1 MPETNTNTGEQFEAD
16 IVQQIRNE
24 VQETLLLHDPAKWT
38 DEKDEAVEKSVLD
51 HSRLVLAALST
62 AELQSAGALQRHISQ
77 AIAETKRVIRQGGA
91 RP

>member
-1 MPETNTNTGEQFEAD
+1 MPETNTNTREQFEAD

-24 VQETLLLHDPAKWT
+24 VQETLLLHAPAKWT
-38 DEKDEAVEKSVLD
+38 DERSGCGKKR
-51 HSRLVLAALST
+51 SRPQPSRLAALST